1 MLAHC
6 LRLTFASPAVCG
18 DTFVRL
24 FGLRGHGTRCSASPE
39 PLARHV
45 SGPGQRKLYSPVA
58 GDDVVPPEVHAAIEH
73 NTNRNATHPE
83 HRDVGPQ
90 DPLACELL
98 QHVKGRVDLVLV
110 TVRVRD
116 DGDTGP
122 WSAGYRFQVEP

>member
-1 MLAHC
+1 MELDVLHLPNLWHA
-6 LRLTFASPAVCG
+6 TYQDQVK
-18 DTFVRL
+18 
-24 FGLRGHGTRCSASPE
+24 E
-39 PLARHV
+39 N
-45 SGPGQRKLYSPVA
+45 YSPVA